1 MSNIIKLLPD
11 SVANQ
16 IAAGEVIQ
24 RPASVVKELME
35 NAIDAGANDINLV
48 IKDAGKTLIQVIDN
62 GSGMSAIDARMSF
75 ERHATSKINSA
86 DDLFAIRTM
95 GFRGEA
101 LASIAAIAQVEVK
114 TRPHDDELGTFLSIE
129 GSKVIRQEPCQCSA
143 GTNFLVK
150 NLFFNVPARRNFLKS
165 NNAETR
171 NIMEEFIRVSL
182 FQPEV
187 SFSMVHNEKIVFKL
201 NTGSLKSRIIGL
213 FGTSYNTKLL
223 PVGQDT
229 EHASISGFISKPE
242 FAKKTRGEQYF
253 FVNGR
258 FIKHS
263 YLHHAIANAYK
274 ELISN
279 DSFPSYFLNIDVDPK
294 DIDINIH
301 PTKTEVNF
309 KDTQYIYAIL
319 HAAVKQSIG
328 KHSFTPTIDFNPDPD
343 YEAAFQRFPQTAPE
357 QPSVEIN
364 AGFNPFYK
372 KSDPWKSTSGNENTR
387 GRNWEILYQ
396 KNENEEPEQDE
407 PEKNESEGLFTNSGN
422 RSDFFQLHQRFILCN
437 VRSGLMII
445 DQQNALERIAYEE
458 ILSQLG
464 GISQASQQQLFPQNI
479 QFSPGDAEII
489 KLLKNDLQTLGFHL
503 EEFGNTGFVVNG
515 IPADISGSDIL
526 SVLEKIIENFKL
538 ESKSLNFDKNI
549 ILARSLAV
557 NKSSKMSRKLSNTEM
572 TDIFDRLFACQVPDV
587 SPSGKNTLAILAL
600 GEIEKFLKK

>member
-1 MSNIIKLLPD
+1 MSDIIKLLPD

-35 NAIDAGANDINLV
+35 NAIDAGANDISLV

-62 GSGMSAIDARMSF
+62 GSGMSGMDARMSF

-101 LASIAAIAQVEVK
+101 LASIAAIAQVELK
-114 TRPHDDELGTFLSIE
+114 TRPHDDELGTSLIIE
-129 GSKVIRQEPCQCSA
+129 GSKVISQEPCQCSA

-171 NIMEEFIRVSL
+171 NIIEEFTRVSL

-187 SFSMVHNEKIVFKL
+187 SFSLVHNEKIVFKL
-201 NTGSLKSRIIGL
+201 TTGSLKSRIIGL
-213 FGTSYNTKLL
+213 FGNSYNTKLL
-223 PVGQDT
+223 PVGQETD
-229 EHASISGFISKPE
+229 HVSISGFISKPE

-274 ELISN
+274 ELISS
-279 DSFPSYFLNIDVDPK
+279 DSFPSYFLNIEVDPA

-309 KDTQYIYAIL
+309 KDTQYIYAII

-343 YEAAFQRFPQTAPE
+343 YEAAFQQFPKQTPQQPE
-357 QPSVEIN
+357 VRIDKD
-364 AGFNPFYK
+364 FNPFNK
-372 KSDPWKSTSGNENTR
+372 ENKQWQGKPESRNEL
-387 GRNWEILYQ
+387 GKNWEILYQ
-396 KNENEEPEQDE
+396 KGNSSEVIPD
-407 PEKNESEGLFTNSGN
+407 PVKNEVEGIFPETTAKP
-422 RSDFFQLHQRFILCN
+422 DFFQLHNRYILCN
-437 VRSGLMII
+437 VRSGLMVI
-445 DQQNALERIAYEE
+445 DQQNAVERIIFEE
-458 ILSQLG
+458 TMQQLSG
-464 GISQASQQQLFPQNI
+464 NSQVSQQQLFPQNI
-479 QFSPGDAEII
+479 HFSPGDAEVIR
-489 KLLKNDLQTLGFHL
+489 LLKKDLVKLGFHI
-503 EEFGNTGFVVNG
+503 EEFGSNGFVVNG
-515 IPADISGSDIL
+515 IPTGLNSSDIMA
-526 SVLEKIIENFKL
+526 VLEKIVENFKL
-538 ESKSLNFDKNI
+538 ESKGLTFDKNI
-549 ILARSLAV
+549 ILARSIAV
-557 NKSSKMSRKLSNTEM
+557 NKSARMAKKLSIVEM
-572 TDIFDRLFACQVPDV
+572 ADIFDRLFACQVPEI
-587 SPSGKNTLAILAL
+587 SASGKKTLTIV
-600 GEIEKFLKK
+600 GMEEIDKMLKK

>member
-24 RPASVVKELME
+24 RPASVVKELLE
-35 NAIDAGANDINLV
+35 NAIDAGANDISLV
-48 IKDAGKTLIQVIDN
+48 VKDAGKTLIQVIDN

-101 LASIAAIAQVEVK
+101 LASIAAIAQVELK
-114 TRPHDDELGTFLSIE
+114 TRPHEDELGSSLKIE
-129 GSKVIRQEPCQCSA
+129 GSKVVSQEPCQCPA

-171 NIMEEFIRVSL
+171 NIIEEFIRVSL

-187 SFSMVHNEKIVFKL
+187 SFSMIQNEKVVFKL
-201 NTGSLKSRIIGL
+201 TTGSLKSRIIGL
-213 FGTSYNTKLL
+213 FGNNYNIKLL
-223 PVGQDT
+223 PVGQET
-229 EHASISGFISKPE
+229 EHASIAGFISKPE
-242 FAKKTRGEQYF
+242 FARKTRGEQYF

-274 ELISN
+274 ELISS
-279 DSFPSYFLNIDVDPK
+279 DSFPSYFLNIEVDPK
-294 DIDINIH
+294 NIDINIH

-328 KHSFTPTIDFNPDPD
+328 KYSFTPTIDFNPDPD
-343 YEAAFQRFPQTAPE
+343 YETAFQQFPKQVPT
-357 QPSVEIN
+357 QPAVSIDLD
-364 AGFNPFYK
+364 FNPFGK
-372 KSDPWKSTSGNENTR
+372 ETKQWKGKSDEENSR
-387 GRNWEILYQ
+387 GKNWEILYQ
-396 KNENEEPEQDE
+396 KDE
-407 PEKNESEGLFTNSGN
+407 TFETVPAEKDKDDNESIFNETNVKPE
-422 RSDFFQLHQRFILCN
+422 FFQLHNRFILCN
-437 VRSGLMII
+437 VRSGLMVI
-445 DQQNALERIAYEE
+445 DQQNAMERIVYEE
-458 ILSQLG
+458 ILAKLSG
-464 GISQASQQQLFPQNI
+464 NSQASQQQLFPQNI

-489 KLLKNDLQTLGFHL
+489 RLLKNDLQKLGFYI
-503 EEFGNTGFVVNG
+503 EEFGSNGFVVNG
-515 IPADISGSDIL
+515 IPTDISGSDIMA
-526 SVLEKIIENFKL
+526 VLEKIIENFKL
-538 ESKSLNFDKNI
+538 ESKGLNFDKNI
-549 ILARSLAV
+549 ILARSIAV
-557 NKSSKMSRKLSNTEM
+557 NKSSKMAKKLNIAEM
-572 TDIFDRLFACQVPDV
+572 TDIFNRLFACQVPEI
-587 SPSGKNTLAILAL
+587 SSSGKKTLTIL
-600 GEIEKFLKK
+600 GIDEIDKLLKK